1 VAEAAHRVP
10 GGDEWV
16 LVLGAAED
24 AGHWRLADVEPGERF
39 AFQGRVFDTSDAD
52 GDGRLEVRATGDV
65 IGRVVN
71 TFVRHAPEVIDAEI
85 TYADG
90 TTDVLTGTPNHPFW
104 VDAVR
109 DYVPL
114 GELQVGTQ
122 LHVQGGGAAM
132 LVSKTWRQGDFEVF
146 DFEVEGLHNFYVRG
160 PDGDAPGVLVHN
172 STTMVTS
179 WADAGITPDLNPGRW
194 VMLGGQTRLI
204 YIKSGL
210 WGPKVDFA
218 TFPPTLTP
226 PRAPFSNA
234 VTGTVPTSSLS
245 WPPGLEFPKGLLG
258 QRVLTPAATP
268 LPTVPPVVP

>member
-1 VAEAAHRVP
+1 
-10 GGDEWV
+10 
-16 LVLGAAED
+16 
-24 AGHWRLADVEPGERF
+24 
-39 AFQGRVFDTSDAD
+39 VFDTADAD

-114 GELQVGTQ
+114 GELAVGTQ
-122 LHVQGGGAAM
+122 LHVQGGGAAI

-172 STTMVTS
+172 SSASKGVDTS
-179 WADAGITPDLNPGRW
+179 WFPDRALPRDANGVPIPDSQYPHTQLGTKQGSKGAYGQAREFGEGGKPVKDIDFTDHGRSDHPDPHQHRFLENETGGTPKR
-194 VMLGGQTRLI
+194 
-204 YIKSGL
+204 
-210 WGPKVDFA
+210 GP
-218 TFPPTLTP
+218 TEPLETP
-226 PRAPFSNA
+226 
-234 VTGTVPTSSLS
+234 
-245 WPPGLEFPKGLLG
+245 E
-258 QRVLTPAATP
+258 
-268 LPTVPPVVP
+268 